1 MNRKLLLVLWLGSS
15 PLFAAA
21 FAQADVAG
29 AKFLESQVAGK
40 VNEQEDQR
48 YDSATNALNDGKYEA
63 AATGFHQ
70 VAQMQGRRA
79 DAALYWYAYAL
90 DAGGQKEKALAV
102 IADLRKSYPKSK
114 WLQEAGTKE
123 IEIRSSLHQQVNPE
137 NFSDEEEKSTA
148 LNALMSSDPERAVP
162 LLEKIIHGNYSS
174 KMKDKALFILAQSNS
189 DKAQQILTS
198 LARANNDPDLQK
210 HAIRNIGL
218 FGNSHNRGILKDIY
232 NSSSDVG
239 VKKSI
244 FNAWMLC
251 GDKPDVLDAAQHEKS
266 PEMRKEAIHYL
277 GLMGGRAEIR
287 QLYKQNDDADTK
299 TALLHA
305 MGLGGDAQ
313 GIFEIAKSDNDP
325 EIRKNAIRNLGLFG
339 GADAGGML
347 TTIYSSS
354 SSDMESKKE
363 VINALFLHGAAKEM
377 VALARKETNPELK
390 KSWLQKLSLMRSPE
404 ITEYM
409 MEILN
414 K

>member
-1 MNRKLLLVLWLGSS
+1 MRRILLFVVLVGSS
-15 PLFAAA
+15 PLFAA
-21 FAQADVAG
+21 FAQTDG
-29 AKFLESQVAGK
+29 TGSKFLESQVAGK
-40 VNEQEDQR
+40 VNEQEEQR

-63 AATGFHQ
+63 AASGFHQ

-90 DAGGQKEKALAV
+90 NASGQKEKALAV
-102 IADLRKSYPKSK
+102 IADLRKSYPTSK

-123 IEIRSSLHQQVNPE
+123 IEIRASLHQQVNPE
-137 NFSDEEEKSTA
+137 SFSDEEEKITA
-148 LNALMSSDPERAVP
+148 INALIGTDPERAIP
-162 LLEKIIHGNYSS
+162 LLDKIIHGNYSP
-174 KMKDKALFILAQSNS
+174 KMKDKALFVLAQSDS

-198 LARANNDPDLQK
+198 LAKTNNDPDLQK
-210 HAIRNIGL
+210 RAIRNIGL

-325 EIRKNAIRNLGLFG
+325 EIRKNAIRDLGLFG
-339 GADAGGML
+339 GAEGSEML
-347 TTIYSSS
+347 TTIYTAS

-390 KSWLQKLSLMRSPE
+390 ESWLQKLSLMRSPE
-404 ITEYM
+404 ITDYM